1 MFKKIAIKIL
11 KKIGLGVVWLL
22 YFFAN
27 CLVCFGMWA
36 GDILEMLEEKLK
48 QTKGA

>member
-11 KKIGLGVVWLL
+11 KKIGLGVVLLL

-27 CLVCFGMWA
+27 CLVCFGMWF
-36 GDILEMLEEKLK
+36 GGILEMLEDKLK
-48 QTKGA
+48 QTKDA